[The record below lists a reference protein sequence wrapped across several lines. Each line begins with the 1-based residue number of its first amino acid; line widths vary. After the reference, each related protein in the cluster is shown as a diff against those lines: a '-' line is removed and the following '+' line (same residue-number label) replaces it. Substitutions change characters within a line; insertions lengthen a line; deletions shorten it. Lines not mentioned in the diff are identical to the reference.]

1 MKVELVIGAS
11 SGLGQ
16 ALVRLSM
23 VEPDSRV
30 IAISRSTLPPFTH
43 PDVQW
48 ICCDNSPGAIA
59 RAVEALAPF
68 AGIITRITLC
78 NGRLH
83 DHGIVPEKKLEQ
95 LDEQSLTR
103 LLHSNTIVPALWL
116 RALIPLLHATPQVVL
131 SVLSARVG
139 SIGDNRLGGWYSYR
153 ASKAALNQL
162 LQCCAIEAARRAK
175 GVKLVAYHPGTV
187 DTRLS
192 RPFQQRLRPE
202 QLLSPEQ
209 AARHLMQVTAEL
221 MPDGTLSYLDWRGKT
236 IPW

>member
-1 MKVELVIGAS
+1 MSVEVVIGAS
-11 SGLGQ
+11 GGLGQ

-23 VEPDSRV
+23 VVPGTRV
-30 IAISRSTLPPFTH
+30 IAISRTTLPPFTH
-43 PDVQW
+43 PALQW
-48 ICCDNSPGAIA
+48 ICCDNSPGAINKVIEDLTPCAEMIA
-59 RAVEALAPF
+59 RV
-68 AGIITRITLC
+68 TLC

-83 DHGIVPEKKLEQ
+83 DRDLIPEKRLEQ
-95 LDEQSLTR
+95 LNEQSLTR

-116 RALIPLLHATPQVVL
+116 KALIPLLTATPRVVL
-131 SVLSARVG
+131 TVLSARVG
-139 SIGDNRLGGWYSYR
+139 SIGDNHLGGWYSYR

-192 RPFQQRLRPE
+192 RPFQQRLRPG
-202 QLLSPEQ
+202 QLHSPEQ
-209 AARHLMQVTAEL
+209 AARHLKQVTAAL
-221 MPDGTLSYLDWRGKT
+221 KPDGTLSYLDWRGET

>member
-11 SGLGQ
+11 GGLGQ

-23 VEPDSRV
+23 VEPETRV
-30 IAISRSTLPPFTH
+30 IGISRSTLPPFTH
-43 PDVQW
+43 PNVQW
-48 ICCDNSPGAIA
+48 FCCDNSPGAIA
-59 RAVEALAPF
+59 RTIEALKPVAD
-68 AGIITRITLC
+68 RIVRVTLC

-95 LDEQSLTR
+95 LHEQSLTR
-103 LLHSNTIVPALWL
+103 LLHSNTVVPALWL
-116 RALIPLLHATPQVVL
+116 RQLIPLLQSIPRVTVTM
-131 SVLSARVG
+131 LSARVG

-192 RPFQQRLRPE
+192 RPFQQRLQPG
-202 QLLSPEQ
+202 QLQSPEQ
-209 AARHLMQVTAEL
+209 AARHLKQVTADL
-221 MPDGTLSYLDWRGKT
+221 MPDGTLSYLDWQGNT